1 MLFQDRTDAAQ
12 QLVLKLKA
20 LKGQHALVL
29 AIPRGG
35 VPMGRIVA
43 DAIDGELDVVL
54 VRKLRAPDNP
64 EFAIGAVDEHGAMQI
79 SEYAQMVGADAEYLA
94 REKAVQMATMRQR
107 RAEYTPIRPPVS
119 PAGRLLVVVD
129 DGLATGATMMAA
141 LNMLRESKPARL
153 ICAIPV
159 AAPDSLRKV
168 KTLADEVVCLS
179 APANFQA
186 VGQFYQNF
194 PQVDDAE
201 VIVALSSH

>member
-107 RAEYTPIRPPVS
+107 RAEYTPIRLPVS
-119 PAGRLLVVVD
+119 PAGRLVVVVD

-168 KTLADEVVCLS
+168 KALADEVVCLS
-179 APANFQA
+179 APVNFQA

-201 VIVALSSH
+201 VTAALSSH

>member
-1 MLFQDRTDAAQ
+1 MLFQDRTEAAQ

-20 LKGQHALVL
+20 LKAQHALVL

-119 PAGRLLVVVD
+119 PAGRLVVVVD

-141 LNMLRESKPARL
+141 LTMLRKSHPARL

-168 KTLADEVVCLS
+168 KALADEVVCLS
-179 APANFQA
+179 APVNFQA

-201 VIVALSSH
+201 VTAALSSH